1 MQTYVTSKIGPP
13 VPMAAYQRRVAEF
26 ANRHGDLWVKKY
38 PFEDPLFPK
47 RSGADYAGCGALWH
61 VDNSTVPG
69 ERAQQ
74 MFNKVCKQK

>member
-1 MQTYVTSKIGPP
+1 
-13 VPMAAYQRRVAEF
+13 MAAYQRRVAEF
-26 ANRHGDLWVKKY
+26 ANRHGDLSVNKY

-47 RSGADYAGCGALWH
+47 TSSADYVGCGAPWH